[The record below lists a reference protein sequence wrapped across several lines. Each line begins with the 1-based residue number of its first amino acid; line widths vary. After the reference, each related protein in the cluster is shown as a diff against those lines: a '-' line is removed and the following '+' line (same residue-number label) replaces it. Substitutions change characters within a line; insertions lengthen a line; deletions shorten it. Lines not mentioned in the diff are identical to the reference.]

1 MSLNNEEIA
10 KINDLYNQI
19 DIKDFEITQLKQ
31 QVELL
36 LSKFDEKLETVRLE
50 FNTKLDNIISSTKST
65 KAKTT
70 K

>member
-31 QVELL
+31 QINL
-36 LSKFDEKLETVRLE
+36 LSKIDEKLETVRLE
-50 FNTKLDNIISSTKST
+50 FNSKLDNIITSTSST
-65 KAKTT
+65 KAKNT

>member
-19 DIKDFEITQLKQ
+19 DIKDFEITQLKH
-31 QVELL
+31 QVDL
-36 LSKFDEKLETVRLE
+36 LSKLDEKLETVRLE
-50 FNTKLDNIISSTKST
+50 FNSKLDKIVTSTSNT

>member
-19 DIKDFEITQLKQ
+19 DIKDFEIAQLKQ
-31 QVELL
+31 QINL
-36 LSKFDEKLETVRLE
+36 LSRIDEKLETVRLE
-50 FNTKLDNIISSTKST
+50 FNSKLDNIITSTSST
-65 KAKTT
+65 KAKNT

>member
-31 QVELL
+31 QVDL
-36 LSKFDEKLETVRLE
+36 LSRFDEKLETVRLE

>member
-31 QVELL
+31 QVEL

>member
-1 MSLNNEEIA
+1 MQLW
-10 KINDLYNQI
+10 LQLTWWHNQI
-19 DIKDFEITQLKQ
+19 DIKHFEITQLKQ

-36 LSKFDEKLETVRLE
+36 SKFDEKLETVRVE

>member
-31 QVELL
+31 QINL
-36 LSKFDEKLETVRLE
+36 LSRIDEKLETVRLE
-50 FNTKLDNIISSTKST
+50 FNSKLDNIITSTSST
-65 KAKTT
+65 KAKNT